1 MASCATGVPAPAQEG
16 SFDELWAA
24 MQEDSYWIRFFVRPC
39 CPAPDLAGASKML
52 DKLKAEAL
60 ERPDLTEGQRQQ
72 LADLIEGRKAW
83 YGTSGLCRKA
93 S

>member
-39 CPAPDLAGASKML
+39 CPAPALDGAVEML
-52 DKLKAEAL
+52 DKLRGEVMAQDSFTDDQK
-60 ERPDLTEGQRQQ
+60 QQ
-72 LADLIEGRKAW
+72 LAALIEARKEW
-83 YGTSGLCRKA
+83 YPTSGLCKK